1 MVVLVGCERLSPGP
15 SIQHTVK
22 NTLIL
27 GIALIVFGAAVLAY
41 RQFSYQSRET
51 VLEIGPIKA
60 TAETTKSVTLPPI
73 LGGALIRSGAVALVF
88 AGRSRT

>member
-1 MVVLVGCERLSPGP
+1 M
-15 SIQHTVK
+15 K

-27 GIALIVFGAAVLAY
+27 GIVLIVFGAAILAY

-60 TAETTKSVTLPPI
+60 TAETTKTVPLPPI
-73 LGGALIRSGAVALVF
+73 LGWALIGGGAVVLVF
-88 AGRSRT
+88 AVRSKT